1 MSQSAILVHGDLLQ
15 VTIHP
20 PAVVPLLVAP
30 VPLVASGFA
39 TVDGKAVCVEG
50 DELPPSLRSP
60 IQYMCPPF
68 VVPGMGKLS
77 VSLASDHKTATAA
90 DEGHVMLRKGATFQV
105 KFEVQVPAQQ
115 PSPGGPVPDAT
126 PSYAGTAQFIST
138 DSLAVAE

>member
-15 VTIHP
+15 VTMNP
-20 PAVVPLLVAP
+20 PVVVPLLVAP

-39 TVDGKAVCVEG
+39 TIDGKVVCIAG

-60 IQYMCPPF
+60 IQYMSPPF

-77 VSLASDHKTATAA
+77 VSLASDHKSATAA
-90 DEGHVMLRKGATFQV
+90 DDGHVMLLKGATFQV
-105 KFEVQVPAQQ
+105 KLEVQVPAQQ
-115 PSPGGPVPDAT
+115 PSPSGPVPDAT

-138 DSLAVAE
+138 DTVAVAE